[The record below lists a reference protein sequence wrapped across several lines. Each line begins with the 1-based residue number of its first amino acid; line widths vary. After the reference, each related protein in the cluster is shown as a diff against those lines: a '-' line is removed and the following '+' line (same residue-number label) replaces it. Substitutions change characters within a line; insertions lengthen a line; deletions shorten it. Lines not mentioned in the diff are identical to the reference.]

1 MRYFLLDSYK
11 IVIFVLLLW
20 CPVKIVAQ
28 QPQGGGRE
36 KPSIPYTFK
45 SENSTFNYL
54 TGGEVVPTLSSDNI
68 GSGKLPIGFS
78 FQFGCEIYY
87 DFYAS
92 SNGTISFNF
101 PFFVEEN
108 SIVSLYP
115 NNLTL
120 LAPLWDDLS
129 GVGGVFSYRTTGVA
143 PNRVLTAEWKNWK
156 WAYNA
161 SSPVIS
167 FQVKLYEGTNSIEY
181 IYNQEPNLNTNTSA
195 ASIGIFNGIDL
206 TVEAKQL
213 WLHNSGVNPVAS
225 INFISNI
232 DKLPASGQL
241 YRFIRNDNEDSC
253 KASFYGQTVINKTG
267 GTNADDGL
275 RITLSGAANMQVRR
289 KNSNQIY
296 SSGNNLVKGTSDL
309 YGVPGS
315 THGIVLSVGNTYF
328 TGGTLLL
335 TTLPRTRL
343 EVVSSTQQSHIEY
356 SLGHFKNEIKLAAV
370 KNGLTYDLTVKYV
383 YNLPDN
389 YFFIDYSI
397 TIPSGNTEEV
407 KLAHGWD
414 SYLEGK
420 DVGPGF
426 VSGTAPN
433 LVVGVT
439 REPSYEAFEY
449 IGGVPWSGYF
459 SAYYGLLNANLGSE
473 MTFKNTINPGLNID
487 NGIGISMNFGT
498 TSGSYTSNNKVIF
511 SCAAGD
517 EAPILV
523 NKGVICQDLALDL
536 NSLVTSSKPFGT
548 VLVWKD
554 AKGVVVIDPTAV
566 TTSGT
571 YTAYYYSEKYNC
583 VSPSSSI
590 VITLDHT
597 CGVCYKPGIVIG
609 TQAGSLTIISSL
621 DRKNH
626 PAVNQR
632 NGALIL
638 ESKEKGFAISKV
650 ASPEITIAIPVE
662 GMLVYDTISNCL
674 KLYNGTTWNCIEQTC
689 IDKIIE

>member
-1 MRYFLLDSYK
+1 MLF
-11 IVIFVLLLW
+11 W
-20 CPVKIVAQ
+20 CPVNIIAQ
-28 QPQGGGRE
+28 EAQWGG
-36 KPSIPYTFK
+36 PSISYSFK
-45 SENSTFNYL
+45 SESSTFNYL
-54 TGGEVVPTLSSDNI
+54 TGGEVVPTLSFDDSVSD
-68 GSGKLPIGFS
+68 KLPIGFS
-78 FQFGCEIYY
+78 FQFGCEIYS

-92 SNGTISFNF
+92 SNGTISFNV
-101 PFFVEEN
+101 PFIRENN
-108 SIVSLYP
+108 SIASLVP
-115 NNLTL
+115 SDLTL

-129 GVGGVFSYRTTGVA
+129 GIGGVFSYRTTGVA
-143 PNRVLTAEWKNWK
+143 PNRVLTAEWKKWK

-181 IYNQEPNLNTNTSA
+181 IYNQELGLNTNSS
-195 ASIGIFNGIDL
+195 ASIGIFNGIDFNAP
-206 TVEAKQL
+206 AKQL
-213 WLHNSGVNPVAS
+213 WLNNSGVNPVAS

-232 DKLPASGQL
+232 SKRPANGQL
-241 YRFIRNDNEDSC
+241 YRFTRNDNDDHC
-253 KASFYGQTVINKTG
+253 KASFYGQTIINKTG
-267 GTNADDGL
+267 GTNTVDGL
-275 RITLSGAANMQVRR
+275 KITLSGAANMQIRR
-289 KNSNQIY
+289 KYLNQIY
-296 SSGNNLVKGTSDL
+296 NPVNNLVKGTSDP

-328 TGGTLLL
+328 AGGTLLE
-335 TTLPRTRL
+335 TLAKNRL
-343 EVVSSTQQSHIEY
+343 EVVSSTLQSHIE
-356 SLGHFKNEIKLAAV
+356 SPLGHFENEIKLAAV
-370 KNGLTYDLTVKYV
+370 KNGLTYYLTVKYI
-383 YNLPDN
+383 YNFPDN
-389 YFFIDYSI
+389 YFFIDYMI

-459 SAYYGLLNANLGSE
+459 SAYYGLLNDDLGSE
-473 MTFKNTINPGLNID
+473 MIFKNTINPGLNID

-498 TSGSYTSNNKVIF
+498 TSGSYTSNNKVVF
-511 SCAAGD
+511 SCAAGN

-523 NKGVICQDLALDL
+523 NKGVICQGLALDL

-597 CGVCYKPGIVIG
+597 CGVCYKSGIVIG

-650 ASPEITIAIPVE
+650 ASPEITIAIPIE

-674 KLYNGTTWNCIEQTC
+674 KLYNGTIWNCIEQTC
-689 IDKIIE
+689 IDKIIK